1 MEYLTIKHIKK
12 VYINKQDKG
21 SRTLAL
27 RDINLS
33 VEQGEY
39 IAIMGESGSGKT
51 TLLNIIATL
60 IRPSGG
66 EIFLNDKR
74 LTNMND
80 AQSSAFRREHL
91 GFVFQNFN
99 LLDIFNA
106 KDNILLPVVLANE
119 KVENFEQRIMK
130 LSKVLK
136 VEKILDRYPY
146 QLSGGQKQRIAIIR
160 ALIMNPDLVLADEPT
175 GALDSSTSGKL
186 LDVFRTIN
194 KKEQTILMVT
204 HSAITAS
211 HANRILFIK
220 DGKIFNQLYRGESTD
235 DELCTRIM
243 SAMTTTLK

>member
-74 LTNMND
+74 LTNIND

>member
-12 VYINKQDKG
+12 VYVNKQDKG

>member
-91 GFVFQNFN
+91 GFVFQSFN

>member
-74 LTNMND
+74 LTNIND

-91 GFVFQNFN
+91 GFVFQSFN